1 MKKLLLISIALL
13 LLFTL
18 SACSKKG
25 GDSSKKIIVGAKN
38 YTEQYVLGNIFS
50 IMLQE
55 NGFEVTEKF
64 GTGSSIVREGLETG
78 QIDLYPEFTGTAW
91 TAFFGKE
98 EKINDAAELF
108 EECRKIDAE
117 NGIVWMYQGK
127 YNNTYALAY
136 KKGNGADF
144 GDTLS
149 DFAEYTK
156 SNPDLK
162 MSLDHEFFERPDG
175 FFAMAELYG
184 VQVKKENVKTMDI
197 GLSYEALDR
206 GQVDV
211 AMVFSTDGLLK
222 KFKLFVLEDDKAFF
236 PIYNVGP
243 IARKEI
249 LEKYPEI
256 NDILTPVMD
265 VLDTDTIISLNYK
278 VDAEG
283 LPEKMVAEEFLK
295 EKGFIK

>member
-1 MKKLLLISIALL
+1 MKKLLLITIALVL
-13 LLFTL
+13 LLSF

-25 GDSSKKIIVGAKN
+25 DSKGIVVGAKN

-50 IMLQE
+50 LMLQE
-55 NGFEVTEKF
+55 NGFKVTEKF

-78 QIDLYPEFTGTAW
+78 QIDIYPEFTGTAW

-98 EKINDAAELF
+98 EKINDAAKLF
-108 EECRKIDAE
+108 EECKKIDEE

-136 KKGNGADF
+136 KKGDGVDF
-144 GDTLS
+144 GNNLS
-149 DFAEYTK
+149 EFAEYTK

-162 MSLDHEFFERPDG
+162 IALDHEFFERPDG
-175 FFAMAELYG
+175 FFAMADLYG
-184 VQVKKENVKTMDI
+184 VEVKKENVKTMDI

-222 KFKLFVLEDDKAFF
+222 KFKLFVLDDDKAFF

-256 NDILTPVMD
+256 YDILTPVMD
-265 VLDTDTIISLNYK
+265 VLDTETIINLNYK

-283 LPEKMVAEEFLK
+283 LPAKMVAEEFLK
-295 EKGFIK
+295 GKGFIK